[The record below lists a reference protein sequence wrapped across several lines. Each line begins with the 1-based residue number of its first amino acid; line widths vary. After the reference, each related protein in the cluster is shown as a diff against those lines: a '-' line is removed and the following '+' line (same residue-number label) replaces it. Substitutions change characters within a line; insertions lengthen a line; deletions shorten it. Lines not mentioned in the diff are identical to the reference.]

1 MRSFALKY
9 SRAAEWLAFFT
20 FATICIASIRYS
32 FASEPVVCQIKTV
45 VGTSLDTS
53 LPDGGTVDV
62 RSLDGGTSGL
72 CTWQAAAT
80 VLMHCTND
88 VYMDS
93 TTDAGKLPVATMIDQ
108 RIDYVVNRDPYI
120 IYLGG
125 QDKVIAVQA
134 VEDAGVCSFMTTLRK
149 KPY

>member
-1 MRSFALKY
+1 MKSIALKY
-9 SRAAEWLAFFT
+9 SRAAEWMAIFT
-20 FATICIASIRYS
+20 FAAICIVSTRYS
-32 FASEPVVCQIKTV
+32 FASEPVVCQIKTI

-53 LPDGGTVDV
+53 QPDGGVQDV

-72 CTWQAAAT
+72 CLWQAGAT
-80 VLMHCTND
+80 ILMHCTND

-93 TTDAGKLPVATMIDQ
+93 TTDAGKLPVASPIDQ

-120 IYLGG
+120 VYLGN
-125 QDKVIAVQA
+125 QDKVIAVVA
-134 VEDAGVCSFMTTLRK
+134 VEDAGVCSFMPSLRK